1 MDIKNNIIAR
11 KRGLIIILIFF
22 LLLVGTLV
30 LRKTIP
36 SLFILSLIFT
46 YLIIYFVQLYDF
58 DSRAYISCALL
69 LLICCPFFLI
79 FKNEHI
85 AENFAIYVFGFLC
98 IGVLGFFID
107 NLREKS
113 KKNGR
118 IKAYKI
124 STTIIMVLII
134 FGTFLFYFS
143 NIFNLLLEG
152 ELFFLKKINLSSY
165 NMQKYKSINT
175 MIIDGKLL
183 KNKTKVNI
191 VFPENG
197 NVFVDNFGV
206 MGWVSDEDL
215 KYVQEIDKVEVWLDG
230 VAGKGHF
237 LKNAHLKFKNNIFY
251 KEFAD
256 KYKNSFSYS
265 DIYVSGI
272 FEGYHFSEI
281 KEGCHDL
288 YIYTHQPDFGWN
300 FGKIKIEIKKYSD
313 EEKIKDAEIKKENF
327 IIQIDKP
334 KDLEIIN
341 STFDLEGWILDQNAS
356 SNSGIDQIEAWLD
369 GLPGK
374 GSRILI
380 GKLNKERSDV
390 LSIYGDQYLNTG
402 FLYKIPINNFNK
414 GKHVVYIFAHS
425 VFSGWSSKSVNFEIK

>member
-11 KRGLIIILIFF
+11 KKGLIIILIFF

-36 SLFILSLIFT
+36 SLFIFSLIFT
-46 YLIIYFVQLYDF
+46 YFIIYFVQIFDF
-58 DSRAYISCALL
+58 DSRAYILCALL
-69 LLICCPFFLI
+69 LLICCPFLLI
-79 FKNEHI
+79 FKNEI
-85 AENFAIYVFGFLC
+85 LAENFAIYVFGFLC
-98 IGVLGFFID
+98 IGIPGYFLD

-124 STTIIMVLII
+124 TVRIITILLILSTS
-134 FGTFLFYFS
+134 FFYFS
-143 NIFNLLLEG
+143 SIFNLFLKG
-152 ELFFLKKINLSSY
+152 ELFFLKKINLSRY
-165 NMQKYKSINT
+165 YEQKYKRINI
-175 MIIDGKLL
+175 MSVGGKLL
-183 KNKTKVNI
+183 ENKTKVNI

-215 KYVQEIDKVEVWLDG
+215 KYVQGIDKVEIWLDG

-237 LKNAHLKFKNNIFY
+237 LKNAHLKFENNIFY
-251 KEFAD
+251 KEFDD

-272 FEGYHFSEI
+272 FEGYHFSEV
-281 KEGCHDL
+281 KEGYHDL

-300 FGKIKIEIKKYSD
+300 FGKVKIEIKKYSD

-327 IIQIDKP
+327 VIQIDKP
-334 KDLEIIN
+334 KDSEIIN
-341 STFDLEGWILDQNAS
+341 SNFDLEGWILDHNS
-356 SNSGIDQIEAWLD
+356 NSNSGIDQIEVWLD

-390 LSIYGDQYLNTG
+390 LSLYGDQYLNTG
-402 FLYKIPINNFNK
+402 YLYKIPINNFNK
-414 GKHVVYIFAHS
+414 GKHVIYIFAHS